1 MKSVRLDQEQELRL
15 REAAQQYGLSQSEFI
30 RRAIDKA
37 CDEALGQP
45 SLYEL
50 VKDIIDPPGQEE
62 VPPEEQTDYARRAEE
77 LWGEHVVRKHAPYLD
92 TARRLLERDQK
103 PKTA

>member
-1 MKSVRLDQEQELRL
+1 MRLDREQERRL
-15 REAAQQYGLSQSEFI
+15 REAAEQYGISQSEFI
-30 RRAIDKA
+30 RRAIDRA

-62 VPPEEQTDYARRAEE
+62 VPPEEQTDYARRSEE
-77 LWGEHVVRKHAPYLD
+77 LWGDYVVRKHARYLD
-92 TARRLLERDQK
+92 TAQRSLEQDGK